1 VPRTNFRLRALKRE
15 GEREGGKEGRGRETE
30 RYDPGIISAPIATVY
45 KRCLLPGVT
54 DNVVF

>member
-1 VPRTNFRLRALKRE
+1 VPWRE
-15 GEREGGKEGRGRETE
+15 REREREGRRGGRERGGGRETE